1 MEPLCLLAHSGH
13 AVYDHPAMAAV
24 MALALIIPWTVL
36 FLVGRWFIRARDADA
51 RQPTGERTPPED

>member
-1 MEPLCLLAHSGH
+1 MELASLLAHGGH

-36 FLVGRWFIRARDADA
+36 ILVGRWFIRQRDDDDHSN
-51 RQPTGERTPPED
+51 PPG